1 MGTFHWGKRFV
12 VFDIR
17 HVEARYIDAR
27 DNRGIRLKYRNTKV
41 YIVISRLDIQC
52 IDVRDNRGLRL
63 IEVKNTKVYMYTY
76 NVDMCICNHATFWS
90 TVYEF
95 SLYIRQTIQP
105 WKIASFHL
113 WSCRVYKPYFERDCI
128 AHVQLIVEN
137 RYLLDKDNWVKPEN
151 KCSTW
156 NLFTLLWILESFLAN
171 HLRIIKKSTQDLCFA
186 QKK

>member
-17 HVEARYIDAR
+17 HVEARYYSISML
-27 DNRGIRLKYRNTKV
+27 GIIVV
-41 YIVISRLDIQC
+41 YDLNIEIPKSRLDIQC

-76 NVDMCICNHATFWS
+76 NVDMCICNHAAFWS

-95 SLYIRQTIQP
+95 SLYIRQAIQP

-113 WSCRVYKPYFERDCI
+113 WSCRVYKPYLERDCI
-128 AHVQLIVEN
+128 VHVQLIVEN
-137 RYLLDKDNWVKPEN
+137 RYLLD
-151 KCSTW
+151 
-156 NLFTLLWILESFLAN
+156 
-171 HLRIIKKSTQDLCFA
+171 
-186 QKK
+186 